1 MIDLRRKNK
10 ITKITNSTNYEGAKM
25 KEFRLKSK
33 IAHKIFYRLMILFY
47 LFLSF
52 GLIPLGYI
60 SLVLMI
66 IIIPAIFLFK
76 KLKNNDDFD

>member
-1 MIDLRRKNK
+1 
-10 ITKITNSTNYEGAKM
+10 
-25 KEFRLKSK
+25 
-33 IAHKIFYRLMILFY
+33 MILFY

-76 KLKNNDDFD
+76 KLKNNDNFD